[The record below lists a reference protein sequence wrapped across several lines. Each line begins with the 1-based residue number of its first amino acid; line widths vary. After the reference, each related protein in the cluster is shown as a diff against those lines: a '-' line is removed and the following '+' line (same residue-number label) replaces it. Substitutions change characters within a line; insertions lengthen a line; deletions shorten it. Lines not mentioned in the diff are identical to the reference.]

1 LKDTLEHLLERLSGR
16 RVLVIG
22 DVMLDEYLMGDT
34 RRISPEAP
42 VLVVDVQEM
51 RWAPGGAA
59 NVAANVRA
67 LGGEVSIVG
76 VTGCDEAGRR
86 LAEQLEALGVRT
98 DGLVQDPHTCTTL
111 KTRIIAANQQVV
123 RVDRERR
130 CRPEGVV
137 LRRLRESIRDCLSR
151 VDAVVAS
158 DYDKGLVG
166 QLIQDAIAQA
176 RERGIVFTSNPK
188 PRNLRWFRGADLITL
203 NQVEAEAAS
212 GVEIRDEA
220 TVERAGSRILK
231 RAGAGNVIITRGAH
245 GMTVFHGDAQVEHIP
260 VMPVEVFDVA
270 GAGDTVVSTLTLA
283 LAAGAD
289 IVTAARLANFAGA
302 SVVRK
307 LGVQTA
313 VPAEIAHLIRHAR
326 ENGL

>member
-1 LKDTLEHLLERLSGR
+1 MKDPLERLLESLPGR

-22 DVMLDEYLMGDT
+22 DVMLDEYLMGET

-42 VLVVDVQEM
+42 VLVVDVQDM

-67 LGGEVSIVG
+67 LGGDVSIVG

-123 RVDRERR
+123 RVDREKREHPDGR
-130 CRPEGVV
+130 V
-137 LRRLRESIRDCLSR
+137 LKRLRERIADALPG

-158 DYDKGLVG
+158 DYNKGVIG
-166 QLIQDAIAQA
+166 KITQEAIALA
-176 RERGIVFTSNPK
+176 RQKGVVFTSNPK

-203 NQVEAEAAS
+203 NQVEAEAAG
-212 GVEIRDEA
+212 GVEIHDESA
-220 TVERAGSRILK
+220 VEKAGSRILK
-231 RAGAGNVIITRGAH
+231 RTGAGNVIITRGAH
-245 GMTVFHGDAQVEHIP
+245 GMSVFLEGGAVEHIP

-313 VPAEIAHLIRHAR
+313 VPSEIAHLIRQAR
-326 ENGL
+326 ENGF

>member
-1 LKDTLEHLLERLSGR
+1 
-16 RVLVIG
+16 G
-22 DVMLDEYLMGDT
+22 DVMLDEYLMGET

-42 VLVVDVQEM
+42 VLVVDVQDM

-86 LAEQLEALGVRT
+86 LAEQLEALGVQT

-123 RVDRERR
+123 RVDREKREHPDGR
-130 CRPEGVV
+130 V
-137 LRRLRESIRDCLSR
+137 LKRLRERIANALPG

-158 DYDKGLVG
+158 DYDKGVIG
-166 QLIQDAIAQA
+166 QITQEAIALA
-176 RERGIVFTSNPK
+176 RQKGVVFTSNPK

-203 NQVEAEAAS
+203 NQVEAEAAG
-212 GVEIRDEA
+212 GVEIHDESA
-220 TVERAGSRILK
+220 VEKAGSRILK
-231 RAGAGNVIITRGAH
+231 RTGAGNVIITRGAH
-245 GMTVFHGDAQVEHIP
+245 GMSVFQEGGAVEHIP

-313 VPAEIAHLIRHAR
+313 VPSEIAHLIRQAR

>member
-1 LKDTLEHLLERLSGR
+1 MKDPLESLLESLPGR

-22 DVMLDEYLMGDT
+22 DVMLDEYLMGET

-111 KTRIIAANQQVV
+111 KTRIIAAHQQVV

-130 CRPEGVV
+130 GHPEPAVS
-137 LRRLRESIRDCLSR
+137 RRLRERILDGLSWA
-151 VDAVVAS
+151 DAVVAS
-158 DYDKGLVG
+158 DYDKGVIG
-166 QLIQDAIAQA
+166 QTTQEAIGLAAA
-176 RERGIVFTSNPK
+176 RRVVFASNPK
-188 PRNLRWFRGADLITL
+188 PRNLRWFRGAGLITL
-203 NQVEAEAAS
+203 NQVEAEAAA
-212 GVEIRDEA
+212 GVEIRDEDS
-220 TVERAGSRILK
+220 VERAGARILK
-231 RAGAGNVIITRGAH
+231 RTGAGSIVITRGAH
-245 GMTVFHGDAQVEHIP
+245 GMSVFRRDAAAEHIP
-260 VMPVEVFDVA
+260 VMPVEVYDVA

-289 IVTAARLANFAGA
+289 VVTAARLANFAGA

-313 VPAEIAHLIRHAR
+313 SPAEIAHLIRQAR